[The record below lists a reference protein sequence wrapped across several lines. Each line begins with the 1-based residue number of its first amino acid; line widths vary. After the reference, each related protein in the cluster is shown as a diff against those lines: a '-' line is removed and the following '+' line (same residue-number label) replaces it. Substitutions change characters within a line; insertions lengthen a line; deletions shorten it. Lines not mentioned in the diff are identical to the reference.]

1 MAQVRPWV
9 KVAGIAILVLAI
21 VGCLSYFG
29 KNMTGSKNSKS
40 SGSGGGL
47 MSVFSGKPTYTI
59 GVNTYAGFMPI
70 VWLNGGL
77 KPNDES
83 ILTKEY
89 GIKLDIVIQDDFVA
103 GRNGFKKDE
112 INMIYCTADALP
124 IEMGEGSDMSDARHF
139 MLLNWSRGADAIVV
153 NKNIKTVADLKGKK
167 IAVAEGTAA
176 HTLLI
181 NTLETNGIKPN
192 EVTLVRVESGLEAAQ
207 AFKALQV
214 DACVT
219 WSPDDADCVD
229 AVQGSKVLVSTK
241 QATNIICDGLI
252 AKESFLEANKENV
265 SKLVS
270 AILYANSLMNTDEK
284 VVKEASEIFAKC
296 FGTNSDFALNG
307 SKNIRYATLG
317 DEENFYGLNSSYTG
331 IKGDELYSKM
341 SRIYE
346 SIGLT
351 KKPLAWRK
359 VSNSSI
365 IEGLLASNNVSG
377 NQEAETMKTFN
388 APTKEIES
396 KEAFSD
402 KKLTI
407 EFPVNGDVLDGDARS
422 LIDREFVGIAKQFS
436 GARIRVEG
444 NTDNT
449 GNSAYNVELSKRRA
463 QAVVDYLIKEYSFDK
478 NRFIVVGNGP
488 KHAIEDG
495 VVGSNKAYR
504 TTDFQLISE

>member
-9 KVAGIAILVLAI
+9 KVAGIAVIVLAI
-21 VGCLSYFG
+21 VGGLSFFG
-29 KNMTGSKNSKS
+29 KNMTSSGGTKNGGFSSLFSSKS
-40 SGSGGGL
+40 S
-47 MSVFSGKPTYTI
+47 YTI

-77 KPNDES
+77 EPNDES
-83 ILTKEY
+83 ILAKEY
-89 GIKLDIVIQDDFVA
+89 GIKLNIVIQDDFVA
-103 GRNGFKKDE
+103 GRNGFKKND
-112 INMIYCTADALP
+112 IDMIYCTADALP
-124 IEMGEGSDMSDARHF
+124 IEMGENSDMTEARHF

-192 EVTLVRVESGLEAAQ
+192 EISLVKVESGLEAAQ

-229 AVQGSKVLVSTK
+229 AVPGSKVLVSTK
-241 QATNIICDGLI
+241 QASNIICDGLI
-252 AKESFLEANKENV
+252 AKEEFLNNNKEDI

-284 VVKEASEIFAKC
+284 VVKEAANIFAKC
-296 FGTNSDFALNG
+296 FGTDVDFAING

-331 IKGDELYSKM
+331 VKGDELYSKM
-341 SRIYE
+341 SRTYE
-346 SIGLT
+346 DIGLT
-351 KKPLAWRK
+351 KRPLSWRK
-359 VSNSSI
+359 VSDASI
-365 IEGLLASNNVSG
+365 IEMLLSDNNVRG
-377 NQEAETMKTFN
+377 KQEAEESKTFKT
-388 APTKEIES
+388 PTKEIES
-396 KEAFSD
+396 KQAFSD

-407 EFPVNGDVLDGDARS
+407 EFPVNGDVLDGDART
-422 LIDREFVGIAKQFS
+422 LIDREFVNIAKQFS

-449 GNSAYNVELSKRRA
+449 GNEDYNVELSKRRA
-463 QAVVDYLIKEYSFDK
+463 QSVVDYLVKEYNFDK

-488 KHAIEDG
+488 KHAIADG
-495 VVGSNKAYR
+495 VYGSNKSYR

>member
-29 KNMTGSKNSKS
+29 KNMTGDKNSKS

-139 MLLNWSRGADAIVV
+139 MLLNWSRGADAIVA

-252 AKESFLEANKENV
+252 AKESFLDENKENV

-331 IKGDELYSKM
+331 VKGDELYSKM

-359 VSNSSI
+359 ASNSSI

-388 APTKEIES
+388 APTKEIEN
-396 KEAFSD
+396 KQAFSD

-407 EFPVNGDVLDGDARS
+407 EFPVNGDVLDSNARS

-449 GNSAYNVELSKRRA
+449 GNQSYNVELSKKRA
-463 QAVVDYLIKEYSFDK
+463 QAVVDYLVKEYSFDK